1 MTHLMLIL
9 RISAPVAQSVECP
22 LRGTLAVTG
31 SIPGRD
37 LPELLKIVLGGVSKM
52 FVHCHYNFLTT
63 KECLSLLHSCITN
76 LRTFRHSCPVYLGPL
91 QKVRFE

>member
-9 RISAPVAQSVECP
+9 RILALVAQSVECL
-22 LRGTLAVTG
+22 LRETLEVTG

-52 FVHCHYNFLTT
+52 FVYWRYNFLTT
-63 KECLSLLHSCITN
+63 KDSE
-76 LRTFRHSCPVYLGPL
+76 
-91 QKVRFE
+91 